1 MAEIF
6 VEAENLVRTYRR
18 GKTNVVA
25 LADATFRV
33 EAGSRIA
40 LVGPSGSGK
49 STLLHLMGALDKPT
63 SGKITW
69 HSLGKRETLRPAKI
83 AFIFQMPSLL
93 SALTAVENVEL
104 PLLLGKTPATVA
116 RLAAMEALWKIQLEA
131 VAHKLPEELSGG
143 QAQRVAV
150 ARALAYR
157 PKLILADEPTGQL
170 DRKTAQL
177 LFDVLLDTLEH
188 TDTALVVA
196 THDMS
201 VAERLHNRWFM
212 EHGILNVPTYKDS
225 VIFTKLT

>member
-6 VEAENLVRTYRR
+6 VEAENLVRTYQR

-25 LADATFRV
+25 LADATFKV

-116 RLAAMEALWKIQLEA
+116 RLAAMEALWKIQLES

-143 QAQRVAV
+143 QVQRVAV

-170 DRKTAQL
+170 DRSTAQL